1 MNRLLLIPGIVSFFG
16 FVFLASSSSVG
27 TGGSLLNVGNTIE
40 FADTNAKLLMSVE
53 QIEEDLL
60 ARWNRYND
68 SKQSFS
74 RVYRPR
80 RYQTPGVLVNDTLPS
95 PAGSFVGIFTLQDRV
110 LAQLQEKGDLNSG
123 LLSENSKTEFPFV
136 VDRETGEAI
145 VFAAGQWTAFD
156 QWAVNGE

>member
-1 MNRLLLIPGIVSFFG
+1 MNRLLLVPGILSCVG
-16 FVFLASSSSVG
+16 FIFLANTGSVETYGNPAKGFRSVSSAEPAARVLKS
-27 TGGSLLNVGNTIE
+27 
-40 FADTNAKLLMSVE
+40 AE

-60 ARWNRYND
+60 AQWNRYND

-110 LAQLQEKGDLNSG
+110 LAQLQANGDLNTG
-123 LLSENSKTEFPFV
+123 LSSEHSKTEFPFV

-145 VFAAGQWTAFD
+145 VFAAGTWTAFD

>member
-1 MNRLLLIPGIVSFFG
+1 MNRLLLVPGILSCVG
-16 FVFLASSSSVG
+16 FIFLANTGSVETYGNPAKGFRSVSSAEPAARVLKS
-27 TGGSLLNVGNTIE
+27 
-40 FADTNAKLLMSVE
+40 AE

-80 RYQTPGVLVNDTLPS
+80 RYQTPGVLVNGELPT

-110 LAQLQEKGDLNSG
+110 LPQLRTKDDTVEGSS
-123 LLSENSKTEFPFV
+123 SEHSKIEFPFV